1 MTGFQS
7 KRKSAKEREME
18 DMKEFDA
25 YLGDGVYASF
35 DGIHIWLAAN
45 HPENKTV
52 ALDPSVFD
60 NLVAYEKRLTLSA
73 MAVDGNA

>member
-7 KRKSAKEREME
+7 KRKSAKEKEMD

-35 DGIHIWLAAN
+35 DGTYIWLN
-45 HPENKTV
+45 ETV
-52 ALDPSVFD
+52 ALAPRVFD
-60 NLVAYEKRLTLSA
+60 NLVDYEKRLILSA

>member
-1 MTGFQS
+1 
-7 KRKSAKEREME
+7 ME

-35 DGIHIWLAAN
+35 DGFYIWLATD
-45 HPENKTV
+45 HPANKTV
-52 ALDPSVFD
+52 ALVPSVFD
-60 NLVAYEKRLTLSA
+60 KLVEYEKRVTLSA

>member
-7 KRKSAKEREME
+7 KRKSAKERELE

-35 DGIHIWLAAN
+35 DGTHIWLN
-45 HPENKTV
+45 ETV
-52 ALDPSVFD
+52 ALAPHVFD
-60 NLVAYEKRLTLSA
+60 NLVDYEKRLILSA